1 MMPSLF
7 PSTNSELTIPGERL
21 ELAWPGTWIFRLPC
35 ELRSLNATMW
45 GHWRNQQ
52 RVREQFE
59 HELAGAM
66 AAFVSLREVE
76 GWPPQERVAFDALL
90 HQRARRR
97 VRVFRFVPHS
107 RNLIHDDGN
116 LRACD
121 KHVIDAMK
129 RVGLIHDD
137 RRTWLEHLPPDQF
150 IATDRNFW
158 TVIKLDR
165 PDARAPWRS

>member
-1 MMPSLF
+1 MTATLF
-7 PSTNSELTIPGERL
+7 PVEREYVVPGERL

-52 RVREQFE
+52 RERVQFE

-66 AAFVSLREVE
+66 AAFVALRDVE
-76 GWPPQERVAFDALL
+76 GWHAIERQAFDDLVG
-90 HQRARRR
+90 QRELRR
-97 VRVFRFVPHS
+97 VRVFRFVPHV
-107 RNLIHDDGN
+107 RHLIRDDGN
-116 LRACD
+116 LRSCD
-121 KHVIDAMK
+121 KHVLDAMK

-150 IATDRNFW
+150 IAPDRNFW

-165 PDARAPWRS
+165 PDVRASGRF